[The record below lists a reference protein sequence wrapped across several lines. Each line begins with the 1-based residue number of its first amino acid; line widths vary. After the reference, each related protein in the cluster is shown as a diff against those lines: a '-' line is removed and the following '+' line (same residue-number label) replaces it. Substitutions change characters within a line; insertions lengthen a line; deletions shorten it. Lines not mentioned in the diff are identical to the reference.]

1 MNLLAFID
9 FKTWFPNIDAKVWA
23 EIQKAT
29 IDTLIMVGLTGI
41 IAGILGGSSTSSV

>member
-9 FKTWFPNIDAKVWA
+9 FKTWFPNKDDKVLA

-29 IDTLIMVGLTGI
+29 FEKLIIFGLTGL
-41 IAGILGGSSTSSV
+41 IA

>member
-9 FKTWFPNIDAKVWA
+9 FKTWFPNIDAKVWL

-29 IDTLIMVGLTGI
+29 L
-41 IAGILGGSSTSSV
+41 